1 MIKIEFEE
9 ELNVNSVDMLKVFE
23 MYAEGYFNKELS
35 LLTNRGV
42 RNVQVIDMVPIF
54 NGNRELLTFLLESYK
69 LQGYL
74 EVSDNNDV
82 LYSRVFI
89 KDAFLIKSEIVEEYL
104 ETLTLNALRKGTN
117 KLYRDILL
125 LNRHNNG
132 LPFNLMDLFDLN
144 SNFEVIN
151 DCFLLAK
158 HGYISFIFNG
168 YLDLPAVMLTDKE
181 L

>member
-1 MIKIEFEE
+1 
-9 ELNVNSVDMLKVFE
+9 MLKVFE

-35 LLTNRGV
+35 LLTQRGV
-42 RNVQVIDMVPIF
+42 RNVMVLDLVPIF

-69 LQGYL
+69 LQGYI
-74 EVSDNNDV
+74 EVSDSSDV

-89 KDAFLIKSEIVEEYL
+89 KDEFIKKSEIVEEYL
-104 ETLTLNALRKGTN
+104 ETLTLNSLRKGTN

-132 LPFNLMDLFDLN
+132 MPFNLKDLLDLN
-144 SNFEVIN
+144 SNSDIIN

-168 YLDLPAVMLTDKE
+168 YLDLPAVYLTDKE

>member
-1 MIKIEFEE
+1 MIKIEE
-9 ELNVNSVDMLKVFE
+9 ELKVNSVDMLKVFE

-35 LLTNRGV
+35 LLTQRGV
-42 RNVQVIDMVPIF
+42 RNVMVLDLVPIF

-69 LQGYL
+69 LQGYI
-74 EVSDNNDV
+74 EVSDSSDV

-89 KDAFLIKSEIVEEYL
+89 KDEFIKKSEIVEEYL
-104 ETLTLNALRKGTN
+104 ETLTLNSLRKGTN

-132 LPFNLMDLFDLN
+132 MPFNLKDLLDLN
-144 SNFEVIN
+144 SNSDIIN

-168 YLDLPAVMLTDKE
+168 YLDLPAVYLTDKE